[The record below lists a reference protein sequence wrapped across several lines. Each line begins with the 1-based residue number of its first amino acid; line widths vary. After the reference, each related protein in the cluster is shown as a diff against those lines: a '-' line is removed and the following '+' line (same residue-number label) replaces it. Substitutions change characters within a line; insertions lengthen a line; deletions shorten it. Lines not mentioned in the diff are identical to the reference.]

1 MTIFDQHAF
10 DPRRRTTSIAPAWF
24 ASALATPVDIANVV
38 VAGARIRYRAYG
50 PRNRPGVV
58 LVHGGAAHSRW
69 WDHIAPL
76 LATDH
81 RIAAVDL
88 SGHGESDW
96 RENYDLGTWADEV
109 MAVAGDAGILGP
121 PVIIGHSMGG
131 FVTWVAAGRYGS
143 SLSGAITI
151 DSPVY
156 DPTPEQTAAR
166 GRRASGQGKIYP
178 TREAAVAGFRP
189 VPSQET
195 VLPYVHEHLART
207 SVRRSS
213 DGWGWKYDRR
223 VFGSPRMSWQVLKPV
238 ECPITLIRCAN
249 GMVST
254 TMADEI
260 RERLACATPAIEIP
274 EAGHHV
280 MLDHPLPLVATLQS
294 VLRRWRA
301 PAAGTTPSS
310 TTRSTS

>member
-1 MTIFDQHAF
+1 MTFFDQHPS
-10 DPRRRTTSIAPAWF
+10 DLRRQSTSGTPSWF
-24 ASALATPVDIANVV
+24 TSALATPVDIANVV
-38 VAGARIRYRAYG
+38 VAGARISYRAYG
-50 PRNRPGVV
+50 TRDRPGLV

-76 LATDH
+76 LAEDH
-81 RIAAVDL
+81 RVAAVDL

-96 RENYDLGTWADEV
+96 RESYDLGTWAEEV

-121 PVIIGHSMGG
+121 PVIVGHSMGG
-131 FVTWVAAGRYGS
+131 FVTWVAAGRYGA

-156 DPTPEQTAAR
+156 DPTPEETTAR

-178 TREAAVAGFRP
+178 TREAAIAGFRP
-189 VPSQET
+189 VPAQET

-207 SVRRSS
+207 SVRRSPV
-213 DGWGWKYDRR
+213 GWGWKYDRR
-223 VFGSPRMSWQVLKPV
+223 VFASPRMSWQVLKPV
-238 ECPITLIRCAN
+238 ECPIALVRCGS
-249 GMVST
+249 GMVSAS
-254 TMADEI
+254 MGDEI
-260 RERLACATPAIEIP
+260 LAKLQCTSPTIEIP

-280 MLDHPLPLVATLQS
+280 MLDRPLPLVATLQS
-294 VLRRWRA
+294 VLRGWQA
-301 PAAGTTPSS
+301 QTAGRTPSS